1 MYNEYFGLD
10 EAPFSIAPDPRYLY
24 MSDQHR
30 EALAHLLYGIRSAGG
45 FVLLTGEVGTGKT
58 TICRYLLEQ
67 LPDQTDVA
75 FIFNPRLSAQELLA
89 TVCDEFGIAYP
100 QGETGSKILVDR
112 LNAFLLEDHARGR
125 RAVLIIDEAQN
136 LSIDVLEQL
145 RLLTNLETNRHKL
158 LQIIL
163 LGQPELQTLLATPQ
177 LRQLS
182 QRIIA
187 RYHLKPLTQVD
198 VAAYVSHRLSV
209 AGLEHDLFSR
219 RAIRMLYRLSRG
231 VPRIINIICDRAF
244 LGAYATGQRHIT
256 RQLLRRAAREV
267 SGVGSLR
274 PKRLAWSLLILLF
287 FLVGG
292 GALATGRVETWW
304 AAKGAQGLDS
314 PLPQVASSDW
324 LPAGSA
330 DKQQA
335 YRDLFLVWG
344 RDVFMAGDDPCL
356 SAKALGLECL
366 NKKGSLRDLRHL
378 NRPAVL
384 TLADGSGNPGYVT
397 LESLEGKMAQL
408 LVGGNRIAVLTPDLE
423 SKWTGDYTLLWR
435 SPPGSDVGVRL
446 GDKGAGVSYVEQR
459 LASVQGWNPRPG
471 QELLFDETL
480 AIRVRRFQLAS
491 GLVPDGIVGAQTLI
505 HLNTAAG
512 DDVPLLSPPKEGF

>member
-1 MYNEYFGLD
+1 MYNEYFGLE

-58 TICRYLLEQ
+58 TVCRYLLEQ

-89 TVCDEFGIAYP
+89 TVCDEFGIVYP
-100 QGETGSKILVDR
+100 RGETGSKILVDR
-112 LNAFLLEDHARGR
+112 LNAFLLEEHARGR

-136 LSIDVLEQL
+136 LSVDVLEQL

-163 LGQPELQTLLATPQ
+163 LGQPELQALLATSQ

-187 RYHLKPLTQVD
+187 RYHLKPLTPVD

-231 VPRIINIICDRAF
+231 VPRIINILCDRAF
-244 LGAYATGQRHIT
+244 LGAYATGQRQIT
-256 RQLLRRAAREV
+256 PQILRRAAREV
-267 SGVGSLR
+267 SGVGSPQR
-274 PKRLAWSLLILLF
+274 KRLAWSLLILLF

-292 GALATGRVETWW
+292 GALAAGRVESWW
-304 AAKGAQGLDS
+304 AAKRAQVGDS
-314 PLPQVASSDW
+314 SVPLISSSDW
-324 LPAGSA
+324 LPVGSA

-335 YRDLFLVWG
+335 YRDLFFIWG
-344 RDVFMAGDDPCL
+344 RDVSMAGDAPCL
-356 SAKALGLECL
+356 SAKALGLECF

-384 TLADGSGNPGYVT
+384 TLVDRSGTPCFVT
-397 LESLEGKMAQL
+397 LESLEGNRAQL
-408 LVGGNRIAVLTPDLE
+408 LVGGKRMAVPTPDLE
-423 SKWTGDYTLLWR
+423 SRWTGDYSLLWR
-435 SPPGSDVGVRL
+435 SPPESDGGVRF
-446 GDKGAGVSYVEQR
+446 GDKGAGVSHVEQR

-471 QELLFDETL
+471 TELLFDETL
-480 AIRVRRFQLAS
+480 AIKVRQFQLTR

-512 DDVPLLSPPKEGF
+512 DDVPLLFPPKEGF